1 MSKISD
7 YGGDFIPCG
16 NVVTSKNGKNFVGK
30 FRGKPLWIIF
40 ENKFYEEN
48 INKEFPNKHYQ
59 SKHTV
64 PKYIIHKSMKQSGLM
79 FPRATKSGKMFL
91 FCLTKSKGKQRNYY
105 IWDVDKK
112 HNIKENAMIS
122 FDIKQDAY

>member
-40 ENKFYEEN
+40 ENTDYHEE
-48 INKEFPNKHYQ
+48 INANFPNDTIKVKIKFQ
-59 SKHTV
+59 NIEFIKTENLLV
-64 PKYIIHKSMKQSGLM
+64 ICFQE
-79 FPRATKSGKMFL
+79 KML
-91 FCLTKSKGKQRNYY
+91 TIMIFCFVY
-105 IWDVDKK
+105 
-112 HNIKENAMIS
+112 
-122 FDIKQDAY
+122 